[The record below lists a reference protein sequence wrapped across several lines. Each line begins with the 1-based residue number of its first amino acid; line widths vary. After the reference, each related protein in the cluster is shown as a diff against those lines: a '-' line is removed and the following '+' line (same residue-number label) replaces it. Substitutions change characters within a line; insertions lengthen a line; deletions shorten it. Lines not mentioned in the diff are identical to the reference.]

1 MNFYTFIV
9 DNWKLILE
17 GVLLLVSFI
26 LFLIKKKPNQIID
39 PICEQIICMLPTFI
53 QEAEKR
59 FKESGSGP
67 EKLQMVFDL
76 VGFWFEQHE
85 YKFTEFYKQFVLK
98 YVEEI
103 LLCPQKKL
111 EK

>member
-1 MNFYTFIV
+1 MNFYTFLV

-53 QEAEKR
+53 QEAEKE
-59 FKESGSGP
+59 FGSGRGL
-67 EKLQMVFDL
+67 EKQDFVVHLCK
-76 VGFWFEQHE
+76 FWFEQRD
-85 YKFTEFYKQFVLK
+85 YKFTDFYRQFVLK

-103 LLCPQKKL
+103 LSCPQKKG
-111 EK
+111 